1 MKIQEL
7 FEQDETILL
16 EMPEEDLI
24 KAEQILKHKLMRD
37 MGLNFIFRNHVKD
50 RAVAQGSREQYVTKE
65 EVVDTL
71 SKLVDTKKGKIMGDK
86 QKGKEYEAVVT
97 NKENDLNIIFAIDF
111 GNRGNRHL
119 FKVLTMMKKKNFKAY
134 GDAHFYV

>member
-1 MKIQEL
+1 M
-7 FEQDETILL
+7 
-16 EMPEEDLI
+16 M
-24 KAEQILKHKLMRD
+24 LKFMQD

-50 RAVAQGSREQYVTKE
+50 RAITQHAREAYVTKE
-65 EVVDTL
+65 EVIDTL
-71 SKLVDTKKGKIMGDK
+71 SKLINTKKGKIMGAK

-97 NKENDLNIIFAIDF
+97 NKENDLNIVFAIDF
-111 GNRGNRHL
+111 GNRGDRHL